1 MSNVEPPPAPR
12 QRRIRQGDFR
22 TSLVR
27 KGVRRA
33 PVSEVYL
40 WLIERSWP
48 ELAGLVVG
56 LYGLSNLVFAGLY
69 LAGGDTIT
77 NARPGSFVD
86 AYFFSVQTLATIGY
100 GGMTPHGLYANV
112 LVAFESLYG
121 LVLVALMTGIVY
133 SKFSRP
139 NARILFA
146 ERAVVHVRDGV
157 PTLTFRV
164 ANERANNVVE
174 ASMTVTSLQE
184 EVTKEGR
191 RMRRIRDLHL
201 SRSKNPVFVLSWSV
215 MHAIDE
221 KSPLYGLDQQ
231 QLIDRR
237 VRVICT
243 ITGLEAAFGQTV
255 HATHAYEPEDLFWD
269 HDYVDVITVRADGV
283 TEIDLTKFHE
293 VKPMTSAT

>member
-1 MSNVEPPPAPR
+1 MSNTEPPRVPR
-12 QRRIRQGDFR
+12 QRRVSQGDFR

-27 KGVRRA
+27 KGMRRA
-33 PVSEVYL
+33 PVSELYL
-40 WLIERSWP
+40 WLIERGWL
-48 ELAGLVVG
+48 ELGLLVVAI
-56 LYGLSNLVFAGLY
+56 YALSNVVFAALY
-69 LAGGDTIT
+69 VIGGDTIT

-121 LVLVALMTGIVY
+121 LVLVALMTGLVF

-139 NARILFA
+139 HARILFA
-146 ERAVVHVRDGV
+146 SRAVVHTRDGV

-174 ASMTVTSLQE
+174 ASMNVTALQE
-184 EVTKEGR
+184 EVTREGR

-215 MHAIDE
+215 MHTIDE
-221 KSPLYGLDQQ
+221 RSPLFGLDPQAM
-231 QLIDRR
+231 IDGR

-243 ITGLEAAFGQTV
+243 ITGLDAAFGQTV
-255 HATHAYEPEDLFWD
+255 HATHAYEPEDLCWD
-269 HDYVDVITVRADGV
+269 HDYVDVISVRPDGV
-283 TEIDLTKFHE
+283 TEIDLTQFHE
-293 VKPMTSAT
+293 VVPVAAT